1 MGSGQAGIG
10 RRVIWVQEN
19 RCDPGAG
26 QGRDTDILSC
36 GPAELLWPEAG
47 RETLAASLRK
57 YRPCQ
62 ADPCLRTESKTGKV
76 KRKEAEGTARM
87 RLLLSSQSSA
97 VGKSPK
103 ANAGVRRHA
112 QGRLQHLP
120 HLPCREAGQGGA
132 AQMRVR
138 GRATPR
144 ATQASCGS
152 PTPSLGALLGRGEE
166 GSRPL
171 PGWLVPFLPVDHF
184 HFLSQDVSGA
194 RRKPEAV

>member
-1 MGSGQAGIG
+1 MTPVLGKDGTLTSCLVVLQSFFG
-10 RRVIWVQEN
+10 RRL
-19 RCDPGAG
+19 A
-26 QGRDTDILSC
+26 
-36 GPAELLWPEAG
+36 
-47 RETLAASLRK
+47 ETLAASLRK
-57 YRPCQ
+57 YRLCQ
-62 ADPCLRTESKTGKV
+62 ADPCLRTKSKTGKL
-76 KRKEAEGTARM
+76 KRKDAEGTARM
-87 RLLLSSQSSA
+87 RLLLSNQSSA

-103 ANAGVRRHA
+103 ANPGVRRHA

-120 HLPCREAGQGGA
+120 HLPCREKREVGQGGA

-144 ATQASCGS
+144 ATQASHGL

-171 PGWLVPFLPVDHF
+171 PGRLLPFLPVDHF

-194 RRKPEAV
+194 RRKLEAV